1 MKQCSRGTAFFN
13 EYMTDA
19 GLIQKNILANKHYL
33 NDFFGGTMQRKKET
47 IASGGKKDIV
57 FLDPEQREF
66 MLRYMHTQINWD
78 NGRVATQV
86 GLIANLVAA
95 TTGLR
100 HQEIQALL
108 PSDFIVHPEGVRISV
123 KKAYRLSPAM
133 PLWAHEIVERYL
145 KRRDKY
151 LLERGLWFENLPVTM
166 SLNDHTHTWPTNV
179 LTRRWQTIIA
189 WQVVEG
195 SGL

>member
-1 MKQCSRGTAFFN
+1 
-13 EYMTDA
+13 
-19 GLIQKNILANKHYL
+19 
-33 NDFFGGTMQRKKET
+33 
-47 IASGGKKDIV
+47 
-57 FLDPEQREF
+57 
-66 MLRYMHTQINWD
+66 MHTQINWD

-86 GLIANLVAA
+86 GLIANLIAA

-123 KKAYRLSPAM
+123 RKAYREKESVEVVDYPKNVDNRLSPAM
-133 PLWAHEIVERYL
+133 PLWAYEIIERYL

-166 SLNDHTHTWPTNV
+166 SLNDHTHMANQRANTQMPNNYRLV
-179 LTRRWQTIIA
+179 
-189 WQVVEG
+189 
-195 SGL
+195 SC